1 MGSLHRKPIT
11 ITDRKTGQKVKSKS
25 RKWWGQYRD
34 ATGQLRRHP
43 LSVDK
48 KSAQA
53 MLNELVRQVEREK
66 AGLAEP
72 ADIQRKRPLAQHLA
86 EFRKYL
92 QNKGVTPK
100 QALTAHN
107 QVQKMV
113 ATCKWRWVRDISATG
128 ALEFLA
134 ELQREAAA
142 CRLATTT

>member
-1 MGSLHRKPIT
+1 MGSLYKKPVV
-11 ITDRKTGQKVKSKS
+11 DRRSARPGEKTKTKS

-43 LSVDK
+43 LSADK

-86 EFRKYL
+86 EYRTYL

-100 QALTAHN
+100 QALTA
-107 QVQKMV
+107 
-113 ATCKWRWVRDISATG
+113 TI
-128 ALEFLA
+128 
-134 ELQREAAA
+134 
-142 CRLATTT
+142 RLRR